1 LHRRETCGKHC
12 FTRQQRT
19 DFVTV
24 ADPHLVADLLC
35 AALDDCGH
43 RLTRRQL
50 VCLAAHFADICES
63 HNLNITDTDPCESA
77 KPTLNN

>member
-1 LHRRETCGKHC
+1 M
-12 FTRQQRT
+12 
-19 DFVTV
+19 FVTA

-50 VCLAAHFADICES
+50 VRLAAHFADICEA
-63 HNLNITDTDPCESA
+63 HGLTITETTGCESA
-77 KPTLNN
+77 KPTLSN